1 MLESSWVP
9 PHSPLLPLSR
19 VRSPWLRSLT
29 MLLMDATLT
38 LASLVGSVL
47 LRFEGHPPQ
56 KWLAVLEQGVPL
68 LVALRLVVLS
78 GMGLHRWS
86 FHGSGL
92 YEAGRLALANAVA
105 SLLFLVSLVLL
116 GLPRWPETVVATEF
130 FLTTALLT
138 GFRFAPRL
146 LWIWRLDRRRARDQ
160 GKQRTLIVGAG
171 NAGELLLHDLLHS
184 SRGCHHVVGLV
195 DDDPLKH
202 GTQLSGKP
210 VLGPISDLPELV
222 ERCQV
227 SAVLIAI
234 PLLPPERIRFI
245 LGQCRQQSVS
255 FKIMPASLADM
266 DERITASMLH
276 DLSPEDLL
284 PRRAVAFDPQE
295 VRRLVTGRRILI
307 TGAAGS
313 IGSELAR
320 QVAAQE
326 PASLVL
332 VDMNENGL
340 YFLARLLEERHP
352 QLALSAIVADI
363 RDPAR
368 MMRLGCEHR
377 PQDVFHAAAHKHV
390 PLMERTPEEAVKNNV
405 FGTLHVA
412 RMADACGVERFVLIS
427 TDKAVHPSSIMGASK
442 RLAELVIRNLAA
454 RSHTRF
460 TAVRF
465 GNVLGSAGSVVPLFK
480 EQIKRGGPVTVTHPD
495 CTRYFM
501 TIPEAVGLV
510 LLAGLGGY
518 GELCLL
524 DMGAPVRIA
533 ELAENMISMAGRV
546 PGKDIAI
553 VYTGLRPGEKLVE
566 TLMSEEEESTQQVRD
581 RIKVAHSPPPPPDLL
596 VQLAHLRAYAQ
607 AGDVQGIQRQLKQL
621 LPTYAPT
628 APGVPVER
636 MPLARPLRTPA
647 HAGVRTAGSGGA
659 PAPEAVPESEP
670 ESAWPHAGTPALERL
685 GVVQATL
692 REQAFAPADGER

>member
-1 MLESSWVP
+1 MLESSWVS
-9 PHSPLLPLSR
+9 SPSR
-19 VRSPWLRSLT
+19 LQLAPWLRSAT
-29 MLLMDATLT
+29 MLLLDATLT
-38 LASLVGSVL
+38 LGSLVCSVL
-47 LRFEGHPPQ
+47 VRFEGRPPPL
-56 KWLAVLEQGVPL
+56 WLAALEQGVPL
-68 LVALRLVVLS
+68 LLAMRLLTLG

-92 YEAGRLALANAVA
+92 PEAGRLALANAVA
-105 SLLFLVSLVLL
+105 SLLFLASQSLLS
-116 GLPRWPETVVATEF
+116 LPRWPESVVATEF

-138 GFRFAPRL
+138 GFRFTPRL
-146 LWIWRLDRRRARDQ
+146 LWMWRMDRQRARDQ

-184 SRGCHHVVGLV
+184 SHGCFHVVGLV
-195 DDDPLKH
+195 DDDPVKH

-210 VLGPISDLPELV
+210 VLGPISALPELV
-222 ERCQV
+222 ERHRV
-227 SAVLIAI
+227 SGVLIAI
-234 PLLPPERIRFI
+234 PLLAPERIRYI
-245 LGQCRQQSVS
+245 LDLCMQQNVS

-284 PRRAVAFDPQE
+284 PRRAVAFDPHE
-295 VRRLVTGRRILI
+295 VHRLVTGRRVLI

-320 QVAAQE
+320 QVAAHE

-332 VDMNENGL
+332 VDMNENEL

-363 RDPAR
+363 RDAER
-368 MMRLGCEHR
+368 LLRLGREHA

-390 PLMERTPEEAVKNNV
+390 PLMESTPEEAIKNNV

-412 RMADACGVERFVLIS
+412 RMADACGAERFVLIS

-442 RLAELVIRNLAA
+442 RLAELVIRDVAA
-454 RSHTRF
+454 RSRTRF
-460 TAVRF
+460 TAGRF

-480 EQIKRGGPVTVTHPD
+480 QQIKRGGPVTVTHPD

-533 ELAENMISMAGRV
+533 ELATNMISMAGLV
-546 PGKDIAI
+546 PGKDIPI

-581 RIKVAHSPPPPPDLL
+581 RIKVAHSPPPPADLRRRL
-596 VQLAHLRAYAQ
+596 EQLRQCAL
-607 AGDVQGIQRQLKQL
+607 AGDAGGIQEL
-621 LPTYAPT
+621 LRSLIPTYAPP
-628 APGVPVER
+628 AGER
-636 MPLARPLRTPA
+636 ALPALPAAARAEELRRP
-647 HAGVRTAGSGGA
+647 A
-659 PAPEAVPESEP
+659 PAPGREEAP
-670 ESAWPHAGTPALERL
+670 G
-685 GVVQATL
+685 G
-692 REQAFAPADGER
+692 